1 MGVKPD
7 AGVSE
12 LRLVVE
18 STFADDGPI
27 ASAMPGFEPR
37 DGQRRMADAVG
48 AIVEGGGTLLAEAGT
63 GTGKTLAYLIPAILS
78 RQRVLVST
86 GTKNLQEQ
94 IFFKDLPALRETLGV
109 PFTATLM
116 KGRSNYLCLHRWETY
131 RDGVEGN
138 TSAGGRLIEPADHVF
153 LPVIQDWSRTTTTGD
168 RAELRDLP
176 EDVAL
181 WKEISAEA
189 ESCLGNECPRYGD
202 CFVTLMRQRA
212 AESDVVI
219 VNHHLLCADASV
231 RQSAYGEV
239 IPSCATLVVDEAHQ
253 LEDIA
258 TQYFGVSFSS
268 YRVDDLVRD
277 AERMLG
283 TASFDVQQSRQIG
296 AALMRVMDGSRQFF
310 SGLTLAR
317 TIHAAADPRVRYT
330 SDSMLEHV
338 EDGLTLAGAL
348 DDLEQALAQGQRP
361 SISLGAGGKEPGVTM
376 EPNEAAATIERRAR
390 ELRSDLRFLLRADD
404 ADFVFYLEQRPSTR
418 VARSGRGG
426 SLFLRASPVDVSRIV
441 RTALFDRF
449 RAIVL
454 TSATLAV
461 DGSFTYVKGRLG
473 IGEAKELRVSSEFDY
488 ARQALLYLP
497 RRMPPPKSPSFAEA
511 VARETIALLTRS
523 QGRAFV
529 LFTSYKVLRTV
540 QPFVEMAVPYPILV
554 QGTAPRSALIEQFRS
569 TPNAI
574 LLATSSFWQGV
585 DVVGDALSCVVIDK
599 LPFASPGDPVT
610 AARIDAIAGRGGD
623 AFTDY
628 QVPLAILT
636 LQQGLGR
643 LIRHR
648 GDRGVLAVLDPRLR
662 TMGYGRR
669 FLSSLPPA
677 PVTSDLA
684 AVDRF
689 FK

>member
-1 MGVKPD
+1 MSGHID
-7 AGVSE
+7 SGASDLGS
-12 LRLVVE
+12 LVGAV
-18 STFADDGPI
+18 FADDG
-27 ASAMPGFEPR
+27 AVAQAMQGFEPR
-37 DGQRRMADAVG
+37 DGQRRMAHAV
-48 AIVEGGGTLLAEAGT
+48 AAVVENGGTLLAEAGT

-94 IFFKDLPALRETLGV
+94 IFFKDIPALRDALGV

-116 KGRSNYLCLHRWETY
+116 KGRSNYLCLHRWESY
-131 RDGVEGN
+131 RDGVEGG
-138 TSAGGRLIEPADHVF
+138 TSAGGRLIDAGDHVF
-153 LPVIQDWSRTTTTGD
+153 LPVIQEWARTTTTGD
-168 RAELRDLP
+168 RAEIRDLP

-189 ESCLGNECPRYGD
+189 DVCLGTECPRYGD
-202 CFVTLMRQRA
+202 CFVTQMRQRA

-219 VNHHLLCADASV
+219 VNHHLLCADAAV
-231 RQSAYGEV
+231 RQSEYGEV

-253 LEDIA
+253 LEDVA

-268 YRVDDLVRD
+268 YRIDDLVGD
-277 AERMLG
+277 GERML
-283 TASFDVQQSRQIG
+283 ASAMFDPRQTD
-296 AALMRVMDGSRQFF
+296 AVATALMRTGDASRQFF
-310 SGLTLAR
+310 SGIALAR
-317 TIHAAADPRVRYT
+317 MLHGSAESRVRYAAE
-330 SDSMLEHV
+330 SMLEYA

-348 DDLEQALAQGQRP
+348 EDLERAVGQAQRGTSTDP
-361 SISLGAGGKEPGVTM
+361 DVPLDPT
-376 EPNEAAATIERRAR
+376 EAAAAIERRAR
-390 ELRSDLRFLLRADD
+390 ELRSDLKFLLRADD
-404 ADFVFYLEQRPSTR
+404 ADFVFYLEQR
-418 VARSGRGG
+418 GRAF
-426 SLFLRASPVDVSRIV
+426 FLRASPVDVSRIV

-461 DGSFTYVKGRLG
+461 DGSFAYVKGRLG
-473 IGEAKELRVSSEFDY
+473 IGDAEELRVASEFDY
-488 ARQALLYLP
+488 ATQALLYLP

-529 LFTSYKVLRTV
+529 LFTSYKVLHTV
-540 QPFVEMAVPYPILV
+540 KPFIEMAVPYPVLV

-569 TPNAI
+569 TPHAI

-610 AARIDAIAGRGGD
+610 AARIDAISGRGGD

-628 QVPLAILT
+628 QVPLAILA

>member
-1 MGVKPD
+1 MDRGD
-7 AGVSE
+7 GETRQA
-12 LRLVVE
+12 VVTMVA
-18 STFADDGPI
+18 SAFSDDGPI
-27 ASAMPGFEPR
+27 ARALSGFEPR
-37 DGQRRMADAVG
+37 DGQRRMAEAV
-48 AIVEGGGTLLAEAGT
+48 ASIVENGGTLLAEAGT

-94 IFFKDLPALRETLGV
+94 IFFKDIPALREALGV
-109 PFTATLM
+109 QFTATLM
-116 KGRSNYLCLHRWETY
+116 KGRSNYLCLHRWESY
-131 RDGVEGN
+131 RDGVEGG
-138 TSAGGRLIEPADHVF
+138 TSAGGRLIEAGDHVF
-153 LPVIQDWSRTTTTGD
+153 LPVIQEWARSTTTGD
-168 RAELRDLP
+168 RAEIRDLP

-189 ESCLGNECPRYGD
+189 DVCLGIECPRYGD
-202 CFVTLMRQRA
+202 CFVTQMRQRA
-212 AESDVVI
+212 AASDVVI
-219 VNHHLLCADASV
+219 VNHHLLCADAAV

-253 LEDIA
+253 LEDVA

-268 YRVDDLVRD
+268 YRIDDLVGD
-277 AERMLG
+277 GERMLAS
-283 TASFDVQQSRQIG
+283 ASFDPRQTDAI
-296 AALMRVMDGSRQFF
+296 ATALMRTGDASRQFF
-310 SGLTLAR
+310 SGIALAR
-317 TIHAAADPRVRYT
+317 MLHGSAESRVRYAAE
-330 SDSMLEHV
+330 SMLEHA
-338 EDGLTLAGAL
+338 EDGLALAGAL
-348 DDLEQALAQGQRP
+348 DDLERTVGQVQRGP
-361 SISLGAGGKEPGVTM
+361 STDPDVPLD
-376 EPNEAAATIERRAR
+376 PNEAAAAIERRAR
-390 ELRSDLRFLLRADD
+390 ELRSDLKFLLRADD
-404 ADFVFYLEQRPSTR
+404 ADFVFYLEPR
-418 VARSGRGG
+418 GRG
-426 SLFLRASPVDVSRIV
+426 LFLRASPVDVSRIV
-441 RTALFDRF
+441 RAALFDRF

-461 DGSFTYVKGRLG
+461 DGSFAYVKGRLG
-473 IGEAKELRVSSEFDY
+473 IGTGEELRVASEFDY
-488 ARQALLYLP
+488 ATQTLLYLP

-529 LFTSYKVLRTV
+529 LFTSYKVLHTV
-540 QPFVEMAVPYPILV
+540 QPFVEMAVPYPVLV

-569 TPNAI
+569 TPHAI

-585 DVVGDALSCVVIDK
+585 DVVGEALSCVVIDK

-610 AARIDAIAGRGGD
+610 AARIDAISGRGGD

>member
-1 MGVKPD
+1 
-7 AGVSE
+7 
-12 LRLVVE
+12 
-18 STFADDGPI
+18 
-27 ASAMPGFEPR
+27 
-37 DGQRRMADAVG
+37 
-48 AIVEGGGTLLAEAGT
+48 
-63 GTGKTLAYLIPAILS
+63 
-78 RQRVLVST
+78 
-86 GTKNLQEQ
+86 
-94 IFFKDLPALRETLGV
+94 
-109 PFTATLM
+109 
-116 KGRSNYLCLHRWETY
+116 
-131 RDGVEGN
+131 
-138 TSAGGRLIEPADHVF
+138 VF
-153 LPVIQDWSRTTTTGD
+153 LPVIQEWAATTTTGD
-168 RAELRDLP
+168 RAEIRDLP

-189 ESCLGNECPRYGD
+189 DVCLGTECPRYGD
-202 CFVTLMRQRA
+202 CFVTQMRQRA

-219 VNHHLLCADASV
+219 VNHHLLCADAAV

-253 LEDIA
+253 LEDVA

-268 YRVDDLVRD
+268 YRVDDLVGD
-277 AERMLG
+277 GERML
-283 TASFDVQQSRQIG
+283 ASSSLDPRSTDAIATV
-296 AALMRVMDGSRQFF
+296 LMRTGDASRQFF
-310 SGLTLAR
+310 SGIALAR
-317 TIHAAADPRVRYT
+317 MLHGSAESRVRYAAE
-330 SDSMLEHV
+330 SMLEYA
-338 EDGLTLAGAL
+338 EDGLALAGAL
-348 DDLEQALAQGQRP
+348 EDLERAVAHTQPPPPALTDIGDDEADLP
-361 SISLGAGGKEPGVTM
+361 L
-376 EPNEAAATIERRAR
+376 EPNEAAAAIERRAR
-390 ELRSDLRFLLRADD
+390 ELRSDLKFLLRADD
-404 ADFVFYLEQRPSTR
+404 ADFVFYLEQR
-418 VARSGRGG
+418 GRA
-426 SLFLRASPVDVSRIV
+426 LFLRASPVDVSRIV

-461 DGSFTYVKGRLG
+461 DGSFAYVKGRLG
-473 IGEAKELRVSSEFDY
+473 IGDSEELRVASEFDY
-488 ARQALLYLP
+488 ATQTLLYLP
-497 RRMPPPKSPSFAEA
+497 RRMPPPRSPSFAEA

-529 LFTSYKVLRTV
+529 LFTSYKVLHTV
-540 QPFVEMAVPYPILV
+540 QPFIEMAVPYPILV

-569 TPNAI
+569 TPHAI